1 MSAPEI
7 EDIVEKVLRERLK
20 GQDDLSREALAARIE
35 RVVLSKDRVRIRL
48 CKREK
53 DTGSFSASIEIPRDS
68 SKRNGTQVLLPPAER
83 QPNQKLV
90 QAVVRAHAWLADLAS
105 GRHPT
110 IEDVAGAVP
119 IHKKVVR
126 QGLRLAFLAPHI
138 TAAIL
143 EGTQPPDLT
152 LSGIPNGLP
161 LAWAMQ

>member
-20 GQDDLSREALAARIE
+20 GQDDLSREGLAARIE
-35 RVVLSKDRVRIRL
+35 RVVLSKDRIRIRL
-48 CKREK
+48 GKRDK
-53 DTGSFSASIEIPRDS
+53 DTGSSSASIEIPRDS

-152 LSGIPNGLP
+152 LSGIANGLP
-161 LAWAMQ
+161 LVWAMQ